1 MIDKRLEPIY
11 KSVYAKPNE
20 TLYEHTSELLRQYNT
35 LKECGYLKNKDLL
48 YLLELCCFYHDLG
61 KINPAF
67 QERIQ
72 TSNRFDPEKEIGHN
86 ILSAYLVNIYIDINS
101 EEKEIVIS
109 SILNHHNYV
118 ANFDVIV
125 DQTDLIEENL
135 KNINKKHL
143 NYNDEVFNN
152 MVVKS
157 IRGRFSNRLKVIRK
171 NNNYIIIKGLLHK
184 CDYSASAH
192 IDCELKNEFLVDCM
206 NSLGYEWRE
215 IQTYCLEH
223 SDENIVITGSTGLGK
238 TEASLLWAG
247 NNKVFYVLPL
257 RTAINA
263 MYNRIKDNIIGKE
276 FSDKLGLLHGETI
289 NVYLADKNLSK
300 EESLDSGKF
309 YEYYYRTRNMSLPIT
324 VTTPDQL
331 FDFVFKYP
339 SYELK
344 LATFSYSK
352 IIVDEIQAYSPDIL
366 AYTIYAIKRINT
378 LGGKFAIFTAT
389 LAPFV
394 RDLLLEQID
403 GEADIEFKEAVFLTE
418 KNRHNMK
425 IVEERI
431 SAEYVWNIIENSDNT
446 NTCLI
451 VMNTVKEAQ
460 NMYSDL
466 QELIKEDKLEDKVE
480 LNLLHARFTVKDRAD
495 KEKKILDDG
504 KKANTYDDLNLN
516 SEKLKIW
523 VSTQVVEAS
532 LDIDFDILFTELS
545 ELLGLFQRF
554 GRCYRSRQKTGKE
567 PNAYVFITI
576 DDNYLTG
583 SPYGFIDRGLHML
596 SKEALLEK
604 GDGTITEKEKVDM
617 INEYFTIEKLRSRR
631 DSQYLDEYREKYEYI
646 DGLNI
651 EEIDFLDAKKK
662 FRNIISYK
670 AIPESLFI
678 NDGKITV
685 IRDEIDELVML
696 IKNAQSD
703 SEKND
708 LRLKLI
714 EQKNELNNYTINI
727 NISFISGADK
737 IEIGGEQILIVKY
750 KYDKELGLTR
760 KKSDESIMI

>member
-1 MIDKRLEPIY
+1 MIDEKLESLY

-20 TLYEHTSELLRQYNT
+20 TLYEHTSELLSQCNI
-35 LKECGYLKNKDLL
+35 LKECGYLNNKDLL
-48 YLLELCCFYHDLG
+48 EVCCIYHDLG

-67 QERIQ
+67 QERIK
-72 TSNRFDPEKEIGHN
+72 TGKYFDYKKEIGHN
-86 ILSAYLVNIYIDINS
+86 ILSAYLVNIYIDLNR

-125 DQTDLIEENL
+125 NQTNLIKENL
-135 KNINKKHL
+135 ISINEKYFK
-143 NYNDEVFNN
+143 YNEEDFNN
-152 MVVKS
+152 RVVKS
-157 IRGRFSNRLKVIRK
+157 IRGRFSNRLKAIRE
-171 NNNYIIIKGLLHK
+171 NNKYILVKGLLHK

-192 IDCELKNEFLVDCM
+192 IDCEFENKFLIDCM
-206 NSLGYEWRE
+206 NELGYEWRE
-215 IQTYCLEH
+215 IQRYCLEN

-247 NNKVFYVLPL
+247 DNKIFYVLPL

-263 MYNRIKDNIIGKE
+263 MYSRIKDKIIGEE
-276 FSDKLGLLHGETI
+276 FCDKLGLLHGETA
-289 NVYLADKNLSK
+289 NVYLADKKHNK
-300 EESLDSGKF
+300 NESLNSKKF
-309 YEYYYRTRNMSLPIT
+309 YEYYYRTKNMSLPIT

-352 IIVDEIQAYSPDIL
+352 IIIDEIQAYSPDIL

-378 LGGKFAIFTAT
+378 LGGKFAVFTAT

-403 GEADIEFKEAVFLTE
+403 EEADIEFKEAVFLTE

-431 SAEYVWNIIENSDNT
+431 SAEYLWNTIENFDDI

-460 NMYSDL
+460 NLYSDL
-466 QELIKEDKLEDKVE
+466 QALIKEGKLEDKIE

-495 KEKKILDDG
+495 KEKLIFEDG
-504 KKANTYDDLNLN
+504 QKTTIYDDMNLKTK
-516 SEKLKIW
+516 KLKIW

-532 LDIDFDILFTELS
+532 LDIDFDVLFTELS
-545 ELLGLFQRF
+545 ELLSLFQRF
-554 GRCYRSRQKTGKE
+554 GRCYRAREKTGKE
-567 PNAYVFITI
+567 PNVYVFTTI
-576 DDNYLTG
+576 DDKYLTG
-583 SPYGFIDRGLHML
+583 STYGFIDRGLHML

-604 GDGTITEKEKVDM
+604 GDGIITEKEKVDM
-617 INEYFTIEKLRSRR
+617 INEYFTIKKLRSRR
-631 DSQYLDEYREKYEYI
+631 DSNYLDEYREKYRYI
-646 DGLNI
+646 KNLNI
-651 EEIDFLDAKKK
+651 EEIDYLEANKK
-662 FRNIISYK
+662 FRNIVSYK
-670 AIPESLFI
+670 AIPELLFTKDEGI
-678 NDGKITV
+678 AKL
-685 IRDEIDELVML
+685 RDEIEELEML
-696 IKNAQSD
+696 IENTELDSD
-703 SEKND
+703 KND

-714 EQKNELNNYTINI
+714 EQKNELNNYTLNV

-737 IEIGGEQILIVKY
+737 IEIGGEQILIIKY
-750 KYDKELGLTR
+750 KYNNELGLTR
-760 KKSDESIMI
+760 EKSSESIII

>member
-1 MIDKRLEPIY
+1 MIDEKLESLY

-20 TLYEHTSELLRQYNT
+20 TLYEHTSELLSQCNI
-35 LKECGYLKNKDLL
+35 LKECGYLNNKDLL
-48 YLLELCCFYHDLG
+48 EVCCIYHDLG

-67 QERIQ
+67 QERIK
-72 TSNRFDPEKEIGHN
+72 TGKYFDYKKEIGHN
-86 ILSAYLVNIYIDINS
+86 ILSAYLVNIYIDLNR

-125 DQTDLIEENL
+125 NQTNLIKENL
-135 KNINKKHL
+135 ISINEKYFK
-143 NYNDEVFNN
+143 YNEEDFNN
-152 MVVKS
+152 RVVKS
-157 IRGRFSNRLKVIRK
+157 IRGRFSNRLKAIRE
-171 NNNYIIIKGLLHK
+171 NNKYILVKGLLHK

-192 IDCELKNEFLVDCM
+192 IDCEFENKFLIDCM
-206 NSLGYEWRE
+206 NELGYEWRE
-215 IQTYCLEH
+215 IQRYCLEN

-247 NNKVFYVLPL
+247 DNKIFYVLPL

-263 MYNRIKDNIIGKE
+263 MYSRIKDKIIGEE
-276 FSDKLGLLHGETI
+276 FCDKLGLLHGETA
-289 NVYLADKNLSK
+289 NVYLADKKHNK
-300 EESLDSGKF
+300 NESLNSKKF
-309 YEYYYRTRNMSLPIT
+309 YEYYYRTKNMSLPIT

-352 IIVDEIQAYSPDIL
+352 IIIDEIQAYSPDIL

-378 LGGKFAIFTAT
+378 LGGKFAVFTAT

-403 GEADIEFKEAVFLTE
+403 EEADIEFKEAVFLTE

-431 SAEYVWNIIENSDNT
+431 SAEYLWNTIENFDDI

-460 NMYSDL
+460 NLYSDL
-466 QELIKEDKLEDKVE
+466 QALIKEGKLEDKIE

-495 KEKKILDDG
+495 KEKLIFEDG
-504 KKANTYDDLNLN
+504 QKTTIYDDMNLKTK
-516 SEKLKIW
+516 KLKIW

-532 LDIDFDILFTELS
+532 LDIDFDVLFTELS
-545 ELLGLFQRF
+545 ELLSLFQRF
-554 GRCYRSRQKTGKE
+554 GRCYRAREKTGKE
-567 PNAYVFITI
+567 PNVYVFTII
-576 DDNYLTG
+576 DDKYLTG
-583 SPYGFIDRGLHML
+583 STYGFIDRGLHML

-604 GDGTITEKEKVDM
+604 GDGIITEKEKVDM
-617 INEYFTIEKLRSRR
+617 INEYFTIKKLRSRR
-631 DSQYLDEYREKYEYI
+631 DSNYLDEYREKYRYI
-646 DGLNI
+646 KNLNI
-651 EEIDFLDAKKK
+651 EEIDYLEANKK
-662 FRNIISYK
+662 FRNIVSYK
-670 AIPESLFI
+670 AIPELLFTKDEGI
-678 NDGKITV
+678 AKL
-685 IRDEIDELVML
+685 RDEIEELEML
-696 IKNAQSD
+696 IENTELDSD
-703 SEKND
+703 KND

-714 EQKNELNNYTINI
+714 EQKKELNNYTLNV

-737 IEIGGEQILIVKY
+737 IEIGGEQILIIKY
-750 KYDKELGLTR
+750 KYNNELGLTR
-760 KKSDESIMI
+760 EKSSESIII

>member
-1 MIDKRLEPIY
+1 MIDEKLESLY

-20 TLYEHTSELLRQYNT
+20 TLYEHTSELLSQCNI
-35 LKECGYLKNKDLL
+35 LKECGYLNNKDLL
-48 YLLELCCFYHDLG
+48 EVCCIYHDLG

-67 QERIQ
+67 QERIK
-72 TSNRFDPEKEIGHN
+72 TGKYFDYKKEIGHN
-86 ILSAYLVNIYIDINS
+86 ILSAYLVNIYIDLNR

-125 DQTDLIEENL
+125 NQTNLIKENL
-135 KNINKKHL
+135 ISINEKYFK
-143 NYNDEVFNN
+143 YNEEDFNN
-152 MVVKS
+152 RVVKS
-157 IRGRFSNRLKVIRK
+157 IRGRFSNRLKAIRE
-171 NNNYIIIKGLLHK
+171 NNKYILVKGLLHK

-192 IDCELKNEFLVDCM
+192 IDCEFENKFLIDCM
-206 NSLGYEWRE
+206 NELGYEWRE
-215 IQTYCLEH
+215 IQRYCLEN

-247 NNKVFYVLPL
+247 DNKIFYVLPL

-263 MYNRIKDNIIGKE
+263 MYSRIKDKIIGEE
-276 FSDKLGLLHGETI
+276 FCDKLGLLHGETA
-289 NVYLADKNLSK
+289 NVYLADKKHNK
-300 EESLDSGKF
+300 NESLNSKKF
-309 YEYYYRTRNMSLPIT
+309 YEYYYRTKNMSLPIT

-352 IIVDEIQAYSPDIL
+352 IIIDEIQAYSPDIL

-378 LGGKFAIFTAT
+378 LGGKFAVFTAT

-403 GEADIEFKEAVFLTE
+403 EEADIEFKEAVFLTE

-431 SAEYVWNIIENSDNT
+431 SAEYLWNTIENFDDI

-460 NMYSDL
+460 NLYSDL
-466 QELIKEDKLEDKVE
+466 QALIKEGKLEDKIE

-495 KEKKILDDG
+495 KEKLIFEDG
-504 KKANTYDDLNLN
+504 QKTTIYDDMNLKTK
-516 SEKLKIW
+516 KLKIW

-532 LDIDFDILFTELS
+532 LDIDFDVLFTELS
-545 ELLGLFQRF
+545 ELLSLFQRF
-554 GRCYRSRQKTGKE
+554 GRCYRAREKTGKE
-567 PNAYVFITI
+567 PNVYVFTII
-576 DDNYLTG
+576 DDKYLTG
-583 SPYGFIDRGLHML
+583 STYGFIDRGLHML

-604 GDGTITEKEKVDM
+604 GDGIITEKEKVDM
-617 INEYFTIEKLRSRR
+617 INEYFTIKKLRSRR
-631 DSQYLDEYREKYEYI
+631 DSNYLDEYREKYRYI
-646 DGLNI
+646 KNLNI
-651 EEIDFLDAKKK
+651 EEIDYLEANKK
-662 FRNIISYK
+662 FRNIVSYK
-670 AIPESLFI
+670 AIPELLFTKDEGI
-678 NDGKITV
+678 AKL
-685 IRDEIDELVML
+685 RDEIEELEML
-696 IKNAQSD
+696 IENTELDSD
-703 SEKND
+703 KND

-714 EQKNELNNYTINI
+714 EQKNELNNYTLNV
-727 NISFISGADK
+727 NISFISGANK
-737 IEIGGEQILIVKY
+737 IEIGGEQILIIKY
-750 KYDKELGLTR
+750 KYNNELGLTR
-760 KKSDESIMI
+760 EKSSESIII

>member
-1 MIDKRLEPIY
+1 MIDEKLESLY

-20 TLYEHTSELLRQYNT
+20 TLYEHTSELLSQCNI
-35 LKECGYLKNKDLL
+35 LKECGYLNNKDLL
-48 YLLELCCFYHDLG
+48 EVCCIYHDLG

-67 QERIQ
+67 QERIK
-72 TSNRFDPEKEIGHN
+72 TGKYFDYKKEIGHN
-86 ILSAYLVNIYIDINS
+86 ILSAYLVNIYIDLNR

-125 DQTDLIEENL
+125 NQTNLIKENL
-135 KNINKKHL
+135 ISINEKYFK
-143 NYNDEVFNN
+143 YNEEDFNN
-152 MVVKS
+152 RVVKS
-157 IRGRFSNRLKVIRK
+157 IRGRFSNRLKAIRE
-171 NNNYIIIKGLLHK
+171 NNKYILVKGLLHK

-192 IDCELKNEFLVDCM
+192 IDCEFENKFLIDCM
-206 NSLGYEWRE
+206 NELGYEWRE
-215 IQTYCLEH
+215 IQRYCLEN

-247 NNKVFYVLPL
+247 DNKIFYVLPL

-263 MYNRIKDNIIGKE
+263 MYSRIKDKIIGEE
-276 FSDKLGLLHGETI
+276 FYDKLGLLHGETA
-289 NVYLADKNLSK
+289 NVYLADKKHNK
-300 EESLDSGKF
+300 NESLNSKKF
-309 YEYYYRTRNMSLPIT
+309 YEYYYRTKNMSLPIT

-352 IIVDEIQAYSPDIL
+352 IIIDEIQAYSPDIL

-378 LGGKFAIFTAT
+378 LGGKFAVFTAT

-403 GEADIEFKEAVFLTE
+403 EEADIEFKEAVFLTE

-431 SAEYVWNIIENSDNT
+431 SAEYLWNTIENFDDI

-460 NMYSDL
+460 NLYSDL
-466 QELIKEDKLEDKVE
+466 QALIKEGKLEDKIE

-495 KEKKILDDG
+495 KEKLIFEDG
-504 KKANTYDDLNLN
+504 QKTTIYDDMNLKTK
-516 SEKLKIW
+516 KLKIW

-532 LDIDFDILFTELS
+532 LDIDFDVLFTELS
-545 ELLGLFQRF
+545 ELLSLFQRF
-554 GRCYRSRQKTGKE
+554 GRCYRAREKTGKE
-567 PNAYVFITI
+567 PNVYVFTTI
-576 DDNYLTG
+576 DDKYLTG
-583 SPYGFIDRGLHML
+583 STYGFIDRGLHML

-604 GDGTITEKEKVDM
+604 GDGIITEKEKVDM
-617 INEYFTIEKLRSRR
+617 INEYFTIKKLRSRR
-631 DSQYLDEYREKYEYI
+631 DSNYLDEYREKYRYI
-646 DGLNI
+646 KNLNI
-651 EEIDFLDAKKK
+651 EEIDYLEANKK
-662 FRNIISYK
+662 FRNIVSYK
-670 AIPESLFI
+670 AIPELLFTKDEGI
-678 NDGKITV
+678 AKL
-685 IRDEIDELVML
+685 RDEIEELEML
-696 IKNAQSD
+696 IENTELDSD
-703 SEKND
+703 KND

-714 EQKNELNNYTINI
+714 EQKNELNNYTLNV

-737 IEIGGEQILIVKY
+737 IEIGGEQILIIKY
-750 KYDKELGLTR
+750 KYNNELGLTR
-760 KKSDESIMI
+760 EKSSESIII